1 MAIER
6 YEDRLKYYLEYYRNI
21 SPSDFHIQ
29 NIDSKIQITPPQVN
43 ELYNRED
50 MPQVKKKDLKPAIG
64 KLLNA
69 GLPVSKGTISPQKL
83 HPSQK
88 EIYKSKVDTII
99 SKSDPYTIKPIIISS
114 DNYIVD
120 GHHRWVAFLL
130 GFPNHKIN
138 FLRLGVDRDKAIYI
152 YNKLADL
159 V

>member
-1 MAIER
+1 MEING
-6 YEDRLKYYLEYYRNI
+6 YEDRVKYYMEYYKNL
-21 SPSDFHIQ
+21 SPSNFHIQ
-29 NIDSKIQITPPQVN
+29 NIDSKIQITLPQVN

>member
-6 YEDRLKYYLEYYRNI
+6 YEDRVKYYMEYYKNL

-29 NIDSKIQITPPQVN
+29 EVNSKIQITLPQMN
-43 ELYNRED
+43 ELYSRRD
-50 MPQVKKKDLKPAIG
+50 MPQIKKKDLKPAIG
-64 KLLNA
+64 KLLKA
-69 GLPVSKGTISPQKL
+69 GLTISKGTISPQKL
-83 HPSQK
+83 QPSQK
-88 EIYKSKVDTII
+88 EIYKSKVDDII

-138 FLRLGVDRDKAIYI
+138 FIRLGVGRDKAINI
-152 YNKLADL
+152 YNQIADL

>member
-1 MAIER
+1 M
-6 YEDRLKYYLEYYRNI
+6 DTNLTHTLTNKM
-21 SPSDFHIQ
+21 
-29 NIDSKIQITPPQVN
+29 
-43 ELYNRED
+43 YNRED
-50 MPQVKKKDLKPAIG
+50 MPQVNKKDLKPAIS
-64 KLLNA
+64 KLLKA
-69 GLPVSKGTISPQKL
+69 GLKVSKGMISPMNL
-83 HPSQK
+83 HPSQ
-88 EIYKSKVDTII
+88 EDIHRAKVDSII

-120 GHHRWVAFLL
+120 GHHRWIAFLL